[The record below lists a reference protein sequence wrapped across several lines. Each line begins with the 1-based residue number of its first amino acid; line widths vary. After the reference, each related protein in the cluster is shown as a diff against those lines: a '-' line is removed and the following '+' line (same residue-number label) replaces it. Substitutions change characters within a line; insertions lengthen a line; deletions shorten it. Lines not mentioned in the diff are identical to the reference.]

1 MASPDPHA
9 QAQLNAIMGAIGVN
23 VSDLSGV
30 APAPAVPP
38 SSFHAPLDRGKA
50 LEDDEDGIEMEE
62 GNTNELMGTST
73 ASMVRVSTNPRD
85 CISFAIYLSAHHL
98 DLSFHRRAIGTRA
111 KP

>member
-9 QAQLNAIMGAIGVN
+9 QAQLNAIMGAMGVN

-38 SSFHAPLDRGKA
+38 SSFHTPLERDKA

-73 ASMVRVSTNPRD
+73 ASMVRVSANPRE
-85 CISFAIYLSAHHL
+85 CVAFTIYLSAHHL